1 MFETVCVYNDTR
13 QPSKEKCQRHCG
25 LKTPI
30 IVQSL
35 VTWNSFEW
43 DFTSF
48 GSHNFYSIF
57 TRIIMP
63 LLSTRALTTFE
74 LAYRTFC
81 FLVYDLSTL
90 SVIKFTVNIIN
101 NDIENTVLKKCFI
114 VITYYYNSRL
124 QQDPNI
130 IVNMLLWP
138 IVPFAR
144 SHHCKREVNITLFEL
159 RFDTLVE
166 LTMFW
171 KTTVWRSYVGCLQW

>member
-1 MFETVCVYNDTR
+1 MRLYAFTMTLGNQAKRNASDIAAW
-13 QPSKEKCQRHCG
+13 KN
-25 LKTPI
+25 PI
-30 IVQSL
+30 K
-35 VTWNSFEW
+35 VTIIGHMKLFWMRW
-43 DFTSF
+43 F